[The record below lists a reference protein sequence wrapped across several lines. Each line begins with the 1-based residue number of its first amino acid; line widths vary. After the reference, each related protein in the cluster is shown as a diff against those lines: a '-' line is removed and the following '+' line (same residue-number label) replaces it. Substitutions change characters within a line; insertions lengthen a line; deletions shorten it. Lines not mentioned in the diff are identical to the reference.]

1 MKSSSS
7 RQRFIYLLLAALTI
21 CAGLVLRRVPMG
33 LPVLVVKYGGSLLW
47 AAMVYWIA
55 AALRQAWRPV
65 EVGFVSALFA
75 ALVEFFK
82 LYHTS
87 TLDAFRRTVAGT
99 LLIGRYFSL
108 WDIAAYCAAILF
120 AAWIDSR
127 FIRRG

>member
-55 AALRQAWRPV
+55 AALCSITDRTSGLSV
-65 EVGFVSALFA
+65 EVLEYTQSCLWFGSPI
-75 ALVEFFK
+75 
-82 LYHTS
+82 S
-87 TLDAFRRTVAGT
+87 THCAFGPTPST
-99 LLIGRYFSL
+99 QSFSL
-108 WDIAAYCAAILF
+108 NGQMYVTFNSPSPRLF
-120 AAWIDSR
+120 CVRAVAFCTSV
-127 FIRRG
+127 